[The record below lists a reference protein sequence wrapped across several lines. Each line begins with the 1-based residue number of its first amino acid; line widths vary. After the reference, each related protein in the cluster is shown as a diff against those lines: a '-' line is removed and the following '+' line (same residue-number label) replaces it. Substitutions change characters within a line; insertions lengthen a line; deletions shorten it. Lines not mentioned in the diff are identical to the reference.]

1 VVDERLNGN
10 EKDLGSEP
18 PETGADIATQ
28 LMTRMLRLDDRADS
42 LVAKIALDVGGRI
55 IEGSL
60 SPGSDV
66 NSVEL
71 AQRFGTSRTPVR
83 EALLLLE
90 KQGLVEI
97 PARRRPTVVDLSLMP
112 VKEIYD
118 VRALLSGNVAEL
130 VCQRWNASDLAAM
143 KAGLQLMREA
153 AENGDV
159 QAYFWANVN
168 YNDTVT
174 AVARNSVLAEL
185 IDSLGLR
192 VLQLRRRSMAPP
204 RRMERSLAD
213 HERLFE
219 AFKARDGDLARALS
233 GAIIRDAY
241 RALSGGI
248 GAHGE

>member
-1 VVDERLNGN
+1 MAE
-10 EKDLGSEP
+10 
-18 PETGADIATQ
+18 ETNQEMDRVEGEDIAVQ

-42 LVAKIALDVGGRI
+42 LVAKIALDVGTRI
-55 IEGSL
+55 IEGTL
-60 SPGSDV
+60 APGSDV

-112 VKEIYD
+112 VQDIYD

-130 VCQRWNASDLAAM
+130 VCQRRTAADLAQM
-143 KAGLQLMREA
+143 KDGLDRMRKA
-153 AENGDV
+153 ADDGDV
-159 QAYFWANVN
+159 QAYFWANVS
-168 YNDTVT
+168 YNDTVAT
-174 AVARNSVLAEL
+174 AARNAVLADL

-192 VLQLRRRSMAPP
+192 VLQLRRRSMSPP
-204 RRMERSLAD
+204 LRMERSLAD
-213 HERLFE
+213 HERLFQ
-219 AFKARDGDLARALS
+219 AYKTRDGDLARALS

>member
-1 VVDERLNGN
+1 MHVEEVKDVEVKDEDMEEERV
-10 EKDLGSEP
+10 
-18 PETGADIATQ
+18 AIQ
-28 LMTRMLRLDDRADS
+28 LMMRMLRLDDRSDS
-42 LVAKIALDVGGRI
+42 LVAKIALDVGSRI

-60 SPGSDV
+60 APGSDV

-118 VRALLSGNVAEL
+118 VRAVLTSHVAEL
-130 VCQRWNASDLAAM
+130 VCQNWTARDLAEM
-143 KAGLQLMREA
+143 KADLASMRKAVEA
-153 AENGDV
+153 GDI
-159 QAYFWANVN
+159 QAYFWANVA

-174 AVARNSVLAEL
+174 RVARNEVLAEL
-185 IDSLGLR
+185 IDSLGMR
-192 VLQLRRRSMAPP
+192 VLQLRRRSMSPP
-204 RRMERSLAD
+204 QRMERSLAD
-213 HERLFE
+213 HERLF
-219 AFKARDGDLARALS
+219 AAYMTRDAELAKALS
-233 GAIIRDAY
+233 ASIIRDAY